1 MAKPR
6 RLPTPRERL
15 FGNVGFV
22 VFALV
27 GFVGLVA
34 TRAVSGL
41 GIGGYALG
49 GFLVFLFGIW
59 GRIVGYLVA
68 RAKSP
73 GLVARKV
80 PKDQRPLSRQRLPAV
95 VEMVVGF
102 GMLFVFGLTLIYG
115 VSQLEGGA
123 ALGDFL
129 GAAVI
134 AGALTIAGFILFWRG
149 WKGWRRIAR
158 SVSSRLAET
167 R

>member
-34 TRAVSGL
+34 TQAVSGL

-59 GRIVGYLVA
+59 GRIVGYLGA
-68 RAKSP
+68 RATSP
-73 GLVARKV
+73 GLVGPKG
-80 PKDQRPLSRQRLPAV
+80 PKDQRALSRPRLPAV
-95 VEMVVGF
+95 GGMVGCF
-102 GMLFVFGLTLIYG
+102 GKLLVL
-115 VSQLEGGA
+115 
-123 ALGDFL
+123 
-129 GAAVI
+129 
-134 AGALTIAGFILFWRG
+134 
-149 WKGWRRIAR
+149 
-158 SVSSRLAET
+158 
-167 R
+167 